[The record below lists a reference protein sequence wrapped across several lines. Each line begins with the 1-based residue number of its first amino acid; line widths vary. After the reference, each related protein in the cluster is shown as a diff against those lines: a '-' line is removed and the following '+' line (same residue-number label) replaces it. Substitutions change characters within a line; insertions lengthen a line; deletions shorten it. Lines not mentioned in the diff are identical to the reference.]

1 MALHVLVYSDDITV
15 RRKVIEGIGTRPDS
29 ALPPLEFVEVA
40 TGPMVIERLT
50 VSGSRHRIDLAI
62 LDGEATPFGGMG
74 VAKQIKDE
82 IDAPPPIVVLTGR
95 PQDSWLAS
103 WSRAEGV
110 VPRPIDP
117 MRLTA
122 TVIELLGSAAATHR

>member
-15 RRKVIEGIGTRPDS
+15 RRKVIEGIGARPDS

-40 TGPMVIERLT
+40 TGPMVIERLAA
-50 VSGSRHRIDLAI
+50 GGIDLAI
-62 LDGEATPFGGMG
+62 LDGEAAPFGGMG
-74 VAKQIKDE
+74 VAKQVKDE
-82 IDAPPPIVVLTGR
+82 VDAPPPIVVLTGR
-95 PQDSWLAS
+95 PEDSWLAN

-117 MRLTA
+117 MRLIA

>member
-15 RRKVIEGIGTRPDS
+15 RRKVIQGIGTRPDT
-29 ALPPLEFVEVA
+29 ALPLLEFIEVA
-40 TGPMVIERLT
+40 TGPMVIECLADASEER
-50 VSGSRHRIDLAI
+50 RIDLAI

-74 VAKQIKDE
+74 VAKQVKDE
-82 IDAPPPIVVLTGR
+82 VDAPPPIVVLTGR
-95 PQDSWLAS
+95 PQDNWLAN
-103 WSRAEGV
+103 WSRAEAV

-122 TVIELLGSAAATHR
+122 VVIELLGTAAASRR

>member
-15 RRKVIEGIGTRPDS
+15 RRKVIQGIGTRPDS

-40 TGPMVIERLT
+40 TGPMVIERLAAA
-50 VSGSRHRIDLAI
+50 GIDLAI

-74 VAKQIKDE
+74 VAKQVKDE
-82 IDAPPPIVVLTGR
+82 VEAPPPIVVLTGR
-95 PQDSWLAS
+95 PQDNWLAS
-103 WSRAEGV
+103 WSRAEAV

-122 TVIELLGSAAATHR
+122 TVIDLLGSAAATRR

>member
-1 MALHVLVYSDDITV
+1 MALQVLVYSDDITV

-40 TGPMVIERLT
+40 TGPMVIERLAA
-50 VSGSRHRIDLAI
+50 GGIDLAI

-74 VAKQIKDE
+74 VAKQVKDE
-82 IDAPPPIVVLTGR
+82 VDAPPPIVVLTGR
-95 PQDSWLAS
+95 PQDSWLAN

>member
-15 RRKVIEGIGTRPDS
+15 RRKVIQGIGTRPDS

-40 TGPMVIERLT
+40 TGPMVIERLAA
-50 VSGSRHRIDLAI
+50 GGIDLAI

-74 VAKQIKDE
+74 VAKQVKDE
-82 IDAPPPIVVLTGR
+82 VGAPPPIVVLTGR
-95 PQDSWLAS
+95 PQDNWLAS
-103 WSRAEGV
+103 WSRAEAV

-117 MRLTA
+117 MRLTV
-122 TVIELLGSAAATHR
+122 TVIDLLGSAAATRR

>member
-15 RRKVIEGIGTRPDS
+15 RRKVIQGIGTRPDS
-29 ALPPLEFVEVA
+29 GLPPLEFVEVA
-40 TGPMVIERLT
+40 TGPMVIERLAAA
-50 VSGSRHRIDLAI
+50 GIDLAI

-74 VAKQIKDE
+74 VAKQVKDE
-82 IDAPPPIVVLTGR
+82 VEAPPPIVVLTGR
-95 PQDSWLAS
+95 PQDNWLAS
-103 WSRAEGV
+103 WSRAEAV

-122 TVIELLGSAAATHR
+122 TVIDLLGAAAATRR

>member
-15 RRKVIEGIGTRPDS
+15 RRKVIEGIGTRPDP

-50 VSGSRHRIDLAI
+50 VSGSQHSIDLAI

-74 VAKQIKDE
+74 VAKQVKDE
-82 IDAPPPIVVLTGR
+82 VHAPPPIVVLTGR
-95 PQDSWLAS
+95 PQDSWLAN

>member
-15 RRKVIEGIGTRPDS
+15 RRKVIQGIGTRPDS

-40 TGPMVIERLT
+40 TGPMVIERL
-50 VSGSRHRIDLAI
+50 GAGGIDLAI

-74 VAKQIKDE
+74 VAKRVKDE
-82 IDAPPPIVVLTGR
+82 VDAPPPIVVLTGR

-122 TVIELLGSAAATHR
+122 TVIDLLGSAAATRR

>member
-15 RRKVIEGIGTRPDS
+15 RRKVIQGIGTRPDS

-40 TGPMVIERLT
+40 TGPMVIERL
-50 VSGSRHRIDLAI
+50 GAGGIDLAV

-74 VAKQIKDE
+74 VAKQVKDE
-82 IDAPPPIVVLTGR
+82 VDAPPPIVVLTGR

-122 TVIELLGSAAATHR
+122 TVIDLLGSAAATRR

>member
-15 RRKVIEGIGTRPDS
+15 RRKVIQGIGTRPDS

-40 TGPMVIERLT
+40 TGPMVIERLAA
-50 VSGSRHRIDLAI
+50 GGIDLAI

-74 VAKQIKDE
+74 VAKQVKDE
-82 IDAPPPIVVLTGR
+82 VDAPPPIVVLTGR

-122 TVIELLGSAAATHR
+122 TVIELLGSANVTHR

>member
-1 MALHVLVYSDDITV
+1 MALQVLVYSDDITV
-15 RRKVIEGIGTRPDS
+15 RRKVIQGIGTRPDS

-40 TGPMVIERLT
+40 TGPMVIERLAAA
-50 VSGSRHRIDLAI
+50 GIDLVI

-74 VAKQIKDE
+74 VAKQVKDE
-82 IDAPPPIVVLTGR
+82 VDAPPPIVVLTGR
-95 PQDSWLAS
+95 PQDNWLAS
-103 WSRAEGV
+103 WSRAEAV

-122 TVIELLGSAAATHR
+122 TVIDLLGSAAATRS

>member
-1 MALHVLVYSDDITV
+1 MHVLVYSDDITV
-15 RRKVIEGIGTRPDS
+15 RRKVIQGIGTRPDS

-40 TGPMVIERLT
+40 TGPMVIERL
-50 VSGSRHRIDLAI
+50 GAGGIDLAV

-74 VAKQIKDE
+74 VAKQVKDE
-82 IDAPPPIVVLTGR
+82 VDAPPPIVVLTGR

-122 TVIELLGSAAATHR
+122 TVIDLLGSAAATRR

>member
-15 RRKVIEGIGTRPDS
+15 RRKVIQGIGTRPDS

-40 TGPMVIERLT
+40 TGPMVIEHL
-50 VSGSRHRIDLAI
+50 GAGGIDLAI

-74 VAKQIKDE
+74 VAKQVKDE
-82 IDAPPPIVVLTGR
+82 VDAPPPIVVLTGR

-103 WSRAEGV
+103 WCRAEGV

-122 TVIELLGSAAATHR
+122 TVIDLLGSAAATRR

>member
-40 TGPMVIERLT
+40 TGPMVIERLAA
-50 VSGSRHRIDLAI
+50 GGIDLAI

-74 VAKQIKDE
+74 VAKQVKDE
-82 IDAPPPIVVLTGR
+82 VDAPPPIVVLTGR
-95 PQDSWLAS
+95 PQDNWLAN

>member
-40 TGPMVIERLT
+40 TGPMVIERLAA
-50 VSGSRHRIDLAI
+50 GGIDLAI

-74 VAKQIKDE
+74 VAKQVKDE
-82 IDAPPPIVVLTGR
+82 VDAPPPIIVLTGR
-95 PQDSWLAS
+95 PEDRWLAN
-103 WSRAEGV
+103 WSRAEAV

-122 TVIELLGSAAATHR
+122 TVIELLGSTAATHC

>member
-1 MALHVLVYSDDITV
+1 MALQVLVYSDDITV
-15 RRKVIEGIGTRPDS
+15 RRKVIQGIGTRPDS

-40 TGPMVIERLT
+40 TGPMVIERLAAA
-50 VSGSRHRIDLAI
+50 GIDLAI

-74 VAKQIKDE
+74 VAKQVKDE
-82 IDAPPPIVVLTGR
+82 VDAPPPIIVLTGR
-95 PQDSWLAS
+95 PQDNWLAS
-103 WSRAEGV
+103 WSRAEAV

-122 TVIELLGSAAATHR
+122 TVIDLLGSAAATRR

>member
-15 RRKVIEGIGTRPDS
+15 RRKVIQGIGARPDS

-40 TGPMVIERLT
+40 TGPMVIERLAA
-50 VSGSRHRIDLAI
+50 GGIDLAI

-74 VAKQIKDE
+74 VAKQVKDE
-82 IDAPPPIVVLTGR
+82 VDAPPPIVVLTGR

-122 TVIELLGSAAATHR
+122 TVIELLGSANTTHS

>member
-29 ALPPLEFVEVA
+29 ALPPLEFIEVA

-50 VSGSRHRIDLAI
+50 VSGSQHRIDLAI

-74 VAKQIKDE
+74 VAKQVKDE
-82 IDAPPPIVVLTGR
+82 VDAPPPIVVLTGR

>member
-1 MALHVLVYSDDITV
+1 MALQVLVYSDDITV
-15 RRKVIEGIGTRPDS
+15 RRKVIQGIGTRPDS

-40 TGPMVIERLT
+40 TGPMVIERLAAA
-50 VSGSRHRIDLAI
+50 GIDLAI

-74 VAKQIKDE
+74 VAKQVKDE
-82 IDAPPPIVVLTGR
+82 VDAPPPIVVLTGR
-95 PQDSWLAS
+95 PQDNWLAS
-103 WSRAEGV
+103 WSRAEAV

-122 TVIELLGSAAATHR
+122 TVIDLLGSAAATRS

>member
-15 RRKVIEGIGTRPDS
+15 RRKVIQGIGTRPDS

-40 TGPMVIERLT
+40 TGPMVIERLAAA
-50 VSGSRHRIDLAI
+50 GIDLAI

-74 VAKQIKDE
+74 VAKQVKDE
-82 IDAPPPIVVLTGR
+82 LEAPPPIVVLTGR
-95 PQDSWLAS
+95 PQDNWLAS
-103 WSRAEGV
+103 WSRAEAV

-122 TVIELLGSAAATHR
+122 TVIDLLGSAAAMRR

>member
-15 RRKVIEGIGTRPDS
+15 RRKVIQGIGTRPDS
-29 ALPPLEFVEVA
+29 ALPALEFVEVA
-40 TGPMVIERLT
+40 TGPMVIERL
-50 VSGSRHRIDLAI
+50 GAGGIDLAI

-74 VAKQIKDE
+74 VAKQVKDE
-82 IDAPPPIVVLTGR
+82 VDAPPPIIVLTGR

-122 TVIELLGSAAATHR
+122 TVIDLLGSAAATHR

>member
-15 RRKVIEGIGTRPDS
+15 RRKVIQGIGTRPDS
-29 ALPPLEFVEVA
+29 ALQPLEFVEVA
-40 TGPMVIERLT
+40 TGPMVIERL
-50 VSGSRHRIDLAI
+50 GAGGIDLAI

-74 VAKQIKDE
+74 VAKQVKDE
-82 IDAPPPIVVLTGR
+82 VDAPPPIVVLTGR

-122 TVIELLGSAAATHR
+122 TVIDLLGSAAATRR

>member
-15 RRKVIEGIGTRPDS
+15 RRKVIQGIGTRPDF

-40 TGPMVIERLT
+40 TGPMVIERLAA
-50 VSGSRHRIDLAI
+50 GGIDLAI

-74 VAKQIKDE
+74 VAKQVKDE
-82 IDAPPPIVVLTGR
+82 VDAPPPIVVLTGR

-122 TVIELLGSAAATHR
+122 TVIELLGSANVTHR

>member
-15 RRKVIEGIGTRPDS
+15 RRKVIQGIGTRPDS

-40 TGPMVIERLT
+40 TGPMVIERLAA
-50 VSGSRHRIDLAI
+50 GGIDVAI

-74 VAKQIKDE
+74 VAKQVKDE
-82 IDAPPPIVVLTGR
+82 VDAPPPIVVLTGR
-95 PQDSWLAS
+95 PQDSWLAN

>member
-40 TGPMVIERLT
+40 TGPMVIERLAA
-50 VSGSRHRIDLAI
+50 GGIDLAI
-62 LDGEATPFGGMG
+62 LDGEAAPFGGMG
-74 VAKQIKDE
+74 VAKQVKDE
-82 IDAPPPIVVLTGR
+82 VDAPPPIVVLTGR
-95 PQDSWLAS
+95 PEDSWLAT

-117 MRLTA
+117 MRLIA

>member
-15 RRKVIEGIGTRPDS
+15 RRKVIQGIGTRPDS
-29 ALPPLEFVEVA
+29 ALPPLEFIEVA
-40 TGPMVIERLT
+40 TGPMVIERLAAA
-50 VSGSRHRIDLAI
+50 GIDLAI

-74 VAKQIKDE
+74 VAKQVKDE
-82 IDAPPPIVVLTGR
+82 VEAPPPIVVLTGR
-95 PQDSWLAS
+95 PQDNWLAS
-103 WSRAEGV
+103 WSRAEAV

-122 TVIELLGSAAATHR
+122 TVIDLLGSAAATRR

>member
-15 RRKVIEGIGTRPDS
+15 RRKVIQGIGTRPDS

-40 TGPMVIERLT
+40 TGPMVVERLAAA
-50 VSGSRHRIDLAI
+50 GIDLAI

-74 VAKQIKDE
+74 VAKQVKDE
-82 IDAPPPIVVLTGR
+82 VEAPPPIVVLTGR
-95 PQDSWLAS
+95 PQDNWLAS
-103 WSRAEGV
+103 WSRAEAV

-122 TVIELLGSAAATHR
+122 TVIDLLGSAAATRR

>member
-15 RRKVIEGIGTRPDS
+15 RRKVIQGIGTRPDS

-40 TGPMVIERLT
+40 TGPTVIERLAA
-50 VSGSRHRIDLAI
+50 GGIDLAI

-74 VAKQIKDE
+74 VAKQVKDE
-82 IDAPPPIVVLTGR
+82 VGAPPPIVVLTGR
-95 PQDSWLAS
+95 PQDNWLAS
-103 WSRAEGV
+103 WSRAEAV

-122 TVIELLGSAAATHR
+122 TVIDLLGSAAATRR

>member
-15 RRKVIEGIGTRPDS
+15 RRKVIQGIGTRPDS

-40 TGPMVIERLT
+40 TGPMVIEHL
-50 VSGSRHRIDLAI
+50 GAGGIDLAI

-74 VAKQIKDE
+74 VAKQVKDE
-82 IDAPPPIVVLTGR
+82 VDAPPPIVVLTGR

-122 TVIELLGSAAATHR
+122 TVIDLLGSAAATRR

>member
-15 RRKVIEGIGTRPDS
+15 RRKVIQGIGTRPDS

-40 TGPMVIERLT
+40 TGPMVIERLAAA
-50 VSGSRHRIDLAI
+50 GIDLAI

-74 VAKQIKDE
+74 VAKQVKDE
-82 IDAPPPIVVLTGR
+82 VEAPPPIVVLTGR
-95 PQDSWLAS
+95 PQDNWLAS
-103 WSRAEGV
+103 WSRAEAV

-122 TVIELLGSAAATHR
+122 TVIDLLGAAAATRR

>member
-15 RRKVIEGIGTRPDS
+15 RRKVIQGIGTRPDS

-40 TGPMVIERLT
+40 TGPMVIERL
-50 VSGSRHRIDLAI
+50 GAGGLDLAI

-74 VAKQIKDE
+74 VAKQVKDE
-82 IDAPPPIVVLTGR
+82 VDAPPPIVVLTGR

-122 TVIELLGSAAATHR
+122 TVIDLLGSAAATRR

>member
-15 RRKVIEGIGTRPDS
+15 RRKVIQGIGTRPDS

-40 TGPMVIERLT
+40 TGPMVIERL
-50 VSGSRHRIDLAI
+50 GAGGIDLAI
-62 LDGEATPFGGMG
+62 LDGEATPFGGLG
-74 VAKQIKDE
+74 VAKQVKDE
-82 IDAPPPIVVLTGR
+82 VDAPPPIVVLTGR
-95 PQDSWLAS
+95 PQDGWLAS

-122 TVIELLGSAAATHR
+122 TVIDLLGSAAATRR

>member
-15 RRKVIEGIGTRPDS
+15 RRKVIQGIGTRPDS

-40 TGPMVIERLT
+40 TGPMVIERL
-50 VSGSRHRIDLAI
+50 GAGGIDLAI

-74 VAKQIKDE
+74 VAKQVKDE
-82 IDAPPPIVVLTGR
+82 VDAPPPIVVLTGR

-110 VPRPIDP
+110 APRPIDP

-122 TVIELLGSAAATHR
+122 TVIDLLGSAAATRR

>member
-15 RRKVIEGIGTRPDS
+15 RRKVIQGIGTRPDS

-40 TGPMVIERLT
+40 TGPMVIERLAAA
-50 VSGSRHRIDLAI
+50 GIDLAI

-74 VAKQIKDE
+74 VAKQVKDE
-82 IDAPPPIVVLTGR
+82 VEAPPPIVVLTGR
-95 PQDSWLAS
+95 PQDNWLAS
-103 WSRAEGV
+103 WSRAEAV

-122 TVIELLGSAAATHR
+122 TVIDLLGATAATRR

>member
-40 TGPMVIERLT
+40 TGPMVIERLAA
-50 VSGSRHRIDLAI
+50 GGIALAI

-74 VAKQIKDE
+74 VAKQVKDE
-82 IDAPPPIVVLTGR
+82 VDAPPPIVVLTGR
-95 PQDSWLAS
+95 PQDSWLAN

>member
-1 MALHVLVYSDDITV
+1 MALQVLVYSDDITV
-15 RRKVIEGIGTRPDS
+15 RRKVIQGIGARPDS

-40 TGPMVIERLT
+40 TGPMVIERLAAP
-50 VSGSRHRIDLAI
+50 GSLPGIDLAI

-74 VAKQIKDE
+74 VAKQVKDE
-82 IDAPPPIVVLTGR
+82 VDAPPPIVILTGR
-95 PQDSWLAS
+95 PQDNWLAS
-103 WSRAEGV
+103 WSRAEVV

-122 TVIELLGSAAATHR
+122 TVIDLLGSAAASRR